1 MQVSVPVH
9 PEFPY
14 HNMGVQVP
22 QEEGKLKKDN
32 APAPDEIAATKL
44 GQKYFGNYQLYLEE
58 QKSRQKTERIEIVN
72 FLRDLLHGG
81 LGCPY
86 LLRRCRFG
94 DRRKAVSLCYD
105 SE

>member
-1 MQVSVPVH
+1 MQVSVPEH

-14 HNMGVQVP
+14 HNMRVQVP
-22 QEEGKLKKDN
+22 QEEGKLKKDD
-32 APAPDEIAATKL
+32 APTPYKIAAAEL
-44 GQKYFGNYQLYLEE
+44 GQKYFGNHQFDLEKQE
-58 QKSRQKTERIEIVN
+58 SRQKTERIEIVN
-72 FLRDLLHGG
+72 FLRDLLHGE